1 MPLKRGRTPTWA
13 NVIRDLNRDPVN
25 IKYYDPHTKKVE
37 EMRCTLIEAMIPDKH
52 MKDTDPNNPLETDL
66 ITVWDIDRY
75 RWNQFKISELEEY
88 TPPWGAGEQARA
100 HEERREDGE
109 DPRRVGNNSSEENS
123 QETQTYDRGAES
135 SSSRETG

>member
-1 MPLKRGRTPTWA
+1 MPLKKGRTPTWT
-13 NVIRDLNRDPVN
+13 NVIRDLNRDPVRL
-25 IKYYDPHTKKVE
+25 KYYDPLTKKVE

-52 MKDTDPNNPLETDL
+52 MKDTDPNNPLEQDL

-75 RWNQFKISELEEY
+75 RWNQFRISQLEEY

-100 HEERREDGE
+100 VEEGRET
-109 DPRRVGNNSSEENS
+109 RSSERGIGDQTPETP
-123 QETQTYDRGAES
+123 QETQTHDRGAES